1 MLLSITTTHS
11 PASDLGYLLHKAPQ
25 HVQRFSL
32 SFGEATVFYPVVEAD
47 RCTAVLALAV
57 DPIGLVRGRKGPS
70 GDGGALEQYVNDRP
84 YVASSFLSVAIGEV
98 YSSAL
103 QGRSK
108 ERAELAATALAFEIV
123 IPALPSRGGTELLRE
138 LFEPLGYAVDAQSI
152 VLDPQFPDWG
162 ASRYFSVCLRANLR
176 LQEVLSHLYVLMPVL
191 DNEKHYW
198 IGQDEVD
205 KLLRHGGD
213 WLSRH
218 PARELI
224 TRRYL
229 KHRRSLAEQA
239 LAALA
244 ESDEDADADA
254 DADPIEAATAPAT
267 ASVGREQNL
276 EACISLNQ
284 RRLDMVSALI
294 RDSDASSVVDL
305 GCGEGRLLREL
316 LGIKRLER
324 IVGLDVSMR
333 SLEIAKER
341 LKIER
346 MPPRQ
351 QARLQLLHG
360 ALTYRDSRLSGFD
373 VATVIEVIEH
383 LDPPRLASFERVLF
397 EAAAPQRVIVTT
409 PNIEYNVRFENL
421 AAGLFR
427 HPDHRFEW
435 TRAEFQSW
443 AARQAQRFGYSVEF
457 SAIGDVDPEVG
468 PPTQLALFERTENC
482 AHAPEPAATGALR

>member
-1 MLLSITTTHS
+1 
-11 PASDLGYLLHKAPQ
+11 
-25 HVQRFSL
+25 
-32 SFGEATVFYPVVEAD
+32 
-47 RCTAVLALAV
+47 
-57 DPIGLVRGRKGPS
+57 
-70 GDGGALEQYVNDRP
+70 
-84 YVASSFLSVAIGEV
+84 
-98 YSSAL
+98 
-103 QGRSK
+103 
-108 ERAELAATALAFEIV
+108 
-123 IPALPSRGGTELLRE
+123 
-138 LFEPLGYAVDAQSI
+138 
-152 VLDPQFPDWG
+152 
-162 ASRYFSVCLRANLR
+162 
-176 LQEVLSHLYVLMPVL
+176 
-191 DNEKHYW
+191 
-198 IGQDEVD
+198 
-205 KLLRHGGD
+205 
-213 WLSRH
+213 
-218 PARELI
+218 
-224 TRRYL
+224 
-229 KHRRSLAEQA
+229 
-239 LAALA
+239 
-244 ESDEDADADA
+244 
-254 DADPIEAATAPAT
+254 
-267 ASVGREQNL
+267 
-276 EACISLNQ
+276 
-284 RRLDMVSALI
+284 MVSALI